1 MGHLNATDGKG
12 ILYNLTGK
20 AADIETIVRLRPWME
35 EVVKDMH
42 GDFSSSKLY
51 TDYSQEKEIFDFKIV
66 FFK

>member
-1 MGHLNATDGKG
+1 MGHLNTADNKG

-35 EVVKDMH
+35 DIVKDTH
-42 GDFSSSKLY
+42 GAFSSSKLY